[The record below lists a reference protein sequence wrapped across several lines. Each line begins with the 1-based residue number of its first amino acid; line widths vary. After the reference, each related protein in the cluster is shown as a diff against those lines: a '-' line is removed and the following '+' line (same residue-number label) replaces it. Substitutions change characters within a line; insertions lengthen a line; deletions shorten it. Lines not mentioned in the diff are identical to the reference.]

1 MPAGADGGGV
11 VTAAWTPARRP
22 RRRDWRSR
30 LWREPPSVRIARR
43 SCSTRSIIRKRGGF
57 RAGAGLLLLCAES
70 AYVTI
75 ETESPGGFLL
85 AGRSKELTSNSGVS
99 CEFSKV
105 TAASKFEI
113 REFPISRQRQPL
125 RKYRVRGSCPIR
137 EGYIQISGAGGIGFI
152 ARGVIVIH
160 PHIEADL
167 PFGNIFLQVV
177 QDILYA
183 ELAPAIYA
191 ASCCYQKV
199 GSRNRTPG
207 PSAGDGRGTSKLAGE
222 TTRRTRRKNAHRNGA
237 MCRDMGQIISRVF
250 EEGGRLA
257 FSHL

>member
-1 MPAGADGGGV
+1 MPAGAGGGGV

-43 SCSTRSIIRKRGGF
+43 SCSTRSIIRKRGRF

-152 ARGVIVIH
+152 ARGVIGIH

-167 PFGNIFLQVV
+167 TFGNVFLQVV

-183 ELAPAIYA
+183 ELAPAIYGCLLLLPE
-191 ASCCYQKV
+191 SWESQ
-199 GSRNRTPG
+199 SHPRTKCRRWT
-207 PSAGDGRGTSKLAGE
+207 GDFQIGR
-222 TTRRTRRKNAHRNGA
+222 
-237 MCRDMGQIISRVF
+237 
-250 EEGGRLA
+250 
-257 FSHL
+257 